1 MKLLPLL
8 CLALFAPLVQADIK
22 LAQSKNCMACHAVN
36 TKILGPSFKD
46 VAAKYAKNPKAVD
59 LLANKIIKGGKGV
72 WGEIPMPASANVSP
86 EEAKRLATWVLAT
99 K

>member
-1 MKLLPLL
+1 MLLDMRSITPVYELS
-8 CLALFAPLVQADIK
+8 VYREWEK
-22 LAQSKNCMACHAVN
+22 TQSHK
-36 TKILGPSFKD
+36 T
-46 VAAKYAKNPKAVD
+46 